1 MNAITTKT
9 DYEKAIKR
17 MDNLLKVV
25 GNDTSSDDKNFIEL
39 DKLSDFIADYE
50 EKHYPMTPQNL
61 IEMIELR
68 MYQRKLKQK
77 DLALLLGTS
86 TARISE
92 YLRGKRKLTLDVAK
106 GLHQKLNV
114 DAELI
119 LNTEW

>member
-1 MNAITTKT
+1 MKAITTKT
-9 DYEKAIKR
+9 EYDKAINR
-17 MDNLLKVV
+17 MEKILKIVDNMTNP
-25 GNDTSSDDKNFIEL
+25 NDKGFIEL
-39 DKLSDFIADYE
+39 DNLADLIADYE
-50 EKHYPMTPQNL
+50 EKHYPMTPQNI

-92 YLRGKRKLTLDVAK
+92 YLRGKRKLTLEIAK
-106 GLHQKLNV
+106 ALHQKLNI

-119 LNTEW
+119 LNT